1 MMSYIRSFLLL
12 FPQSF
17 WPVFLVM
24 FLCFMTNKIL
34 RYPLMSMKPNIPKLP
49 PGPKPWPI
57 VGNLPEMLASKSP
70 TRWIHKIM
78 EEMNT
83 DIACIRLGNVHVIP
97 VTCTTIALEF
107 LRKHDA
113 TFASRPISMST
124 DIISNGFLTTAVT
137 PFGEQWK
144 KMKKIFVNELFSPHK
159 HQLHTNK
166 RNEEADNL
174 MFYVYNK
181 CKNENNNGLVN
192 VRSIAR
198 HYCCNLMRKL
208 VFNTR
213 YFGEGRNDGGPGLE
227 EVEHVDAIFTL
238 LKYVYAFCVS
248 DYMPLLR
255 GLDIDGHERKVKD
268 AMSVV
273 KKYNDPIIER
283 KIEKWKDGSKTS
295 AADVEDILDILI
307 SVKDANN
314 EALLTSE
321 EIKAQALELLLG
333 GVDNPSNAAEFA
345 ISEMINRPELL
356 QRATEELDNIVGKQR
371 LVQESDIPN
380 LNYVKACARE
390 AFRLHPITIFNPPH
404 VSMENTMIG
413 NYMIPKGSHV
423 LLSKQGLGRNP
434 KVWNEPHKFKPER
447 HLKNDGSM
455 VVLAEPD
462 LKFISFSTGRRACP
476 GIVLG
481 TTMTVMLLGRLLHG
495 FNWSGSPNVSTI
507 DLLKYS
513 NGGRYLGGPL
523 VAIAKPRL
531 AAELYQPYNI

>member
-1 MMSYIRSFLLL
+1 MSYIRSFLLL
-12 FPQSF
+12 HPQSF
-17 WPVFLVM
+17 WPLFLVM
-24 FLCFMTNKIL
+24 FLCFITIKML
-34 RYPLMSMKPNIPKLP
+34 RYHLMSVKPVTPKLP

-57 VGNLPEMLASKSP
+57 VGNLPEMLANKSP

-97 VTCTTIALEF
+97 ITCPIIALEF

-113 TFASRPISMST
+113 DFASRPISMAT

-159 HQLHTNK
+159 HQWLTNK

-181 CKNENNNGLVN
+181 CKNVNDSGLVN
-192 VRSIAR
+192 VRIITR
-198 HYCCNLMRKL
+198 HYCCNLMRKI

-213 YFGEGRNDGGPGLE
+213 NFGEGKNDGGPGLE

-238 LKYVYAFCVS
+238 LRYVFAFCVS
-248 DYMPLLR
+248 DYMPSLR

-268 AMSVV
+268 AMSIV

-283 KIEKWKDGSKTS
+283 RIEKWKDGSMAS
-295 AADVEDILDILI
+295 ADAEDILDILI
-307 SVKDANN
+307 SLKDANN
-314 EALLTSE
+314 EPLLTTK
-321 EIKAQALELLLG
+321 EIKAQALELVLG
-333 GVDNPSNAAEFA
+333 GVDNPSHSAEFA
-345 ISEMINRPELL
+345 ISEMINQPELL

-380 LNYVKACARE
+380 LNYVKACAKE
-390 AFRLHPITIFNPPH
+390 AIRLHPITIFNPPH
-404 VSMENTMIG
+404 VSMENIVIG

-423 LLSKQGLGRNP
+423 ILSKQGLGRNP
-434 KVWNEPHKFKPER
+434 KVWNEPYKFKPER

-462 LKFISFSTGRRACP
+462 LKLISFSTGRRACP
-476 GIVLG
+476 GIVIG

-495 FNWSGSPNVSTI
+495 FNWSEAPNVSTI

-513 NGGRYLGGPL
+513 NGDRYIGGPL

-531 AAELYQPYNI
+531 AAELYQP